1 MSDDR
6 KYWLDDRHN
15 ITKVVWGLVILCGIL
30 FVADAFY
37 DKHPH
42 FIAETYFGFFG
53 IFGFVVCVGLVLTAK
68 VMRILLKRGEDYYD
82 D

>member
-6 KYWLDDRHN
+6 KYWLDDRQN
-15 ITKVVWGLVILCGIL
+15 ITKVVWGLVIFCGIL

>member
-6 KYWLDDRHN
+6 KYWLDDRQN
-15 ITKVVWGLVILCGIL
+15 ISKVVWGLVILCGIL

>member
-6 KYWLDDRHN
+6 KYWLDDRQN
-15 ITKVVWGLVILCGIL
+15 ITKVVWGLVILCGIF

>member
-6 KYWLDDRHN
+6 KYWLDDRQN

-30 FVADAFY
+30 FVAEAFY

>member
-6 KYWLDDRHN
+6 KYWLDDRQN

-68 VMRILLKRGEDYYD
+68 VMRILLKRGENYYD

>member
-6 KYWLDDRHN
+6 KYWLDDRQN
-15 ITKVVWGLVILCGIL
+15 ITKVVWGLVILCGVL

-53 IFGFVVCVGLVLTAK
+53 IFGFVVCVGLVLAAK

>member
-6 KYWLDDRHN
+6 KYWLDDRQN

>member
-6 KYWLDDRHN
+6 KYWLDDRQN
-15 ITKVVWGLVILCGIL
+15 ITKVVWGLVILCGVL

>member
-6 KYWLDDRHN
+6 KYWLDDGQN

>member
-6 KYWLDDRHN
+6 KYWLDDRQN
-15 ITKVVWGLVILCGIL
+15 ITKVVWALVILCGIL

>member
-6 KYWLDDRHN
+6 KYWLDDRQN
-15 ITKVVWGLVILCGIL
+15 ITKVVWVLVILCGIL

>member
-6 KYWLDDRHN
+6 KYWLDDRQN

-53 IFGFVVCVGLVLTAK
+53 TFGFVVCVGLVLTAK

>member
-6 KYWLDDRHN
+6 KYWLDDRQN
-15 ITKVVWGLVILCGIL
+15 ITKGVWGLVIFCVIL

>member
-6 KYWLDDRHN
+6 KYWLDDRQN

-68 VMRILLKRGEDYYD
+68 VMRVLLKRGEDYYD

>member
-1 MSDDR
+1 MRDER
-6 KYWLDDRHN
+6 KYWLDDRRN
-15 ITKVVWGLVILCGIL
+15 VNKVVWALVAVCALL

-42 FIAETYFGFFG
+42 FVAETYFGFFG
-53 IFGFVVCVGLVLTAK
+53 VFGFVVCVGLVLIAK
-68 VMRILLKRGEDYYD
+68 ALRVVLKRGEDYYD

>member
-6 KYWLDDRHN
+6 KYWLDDGQN

-42 FIAETYFGFFG
+42 FIDETYFGFFG

>member
-6 KYWLDDRHN
+6 KYWLDDRQN

-53 IFGFVVCVGLVLTAK
+53 IFGFVVCVGLVLAAK

>member
-1 MSDDR
+1 MRDER
-6 KYWLDDRHN
+6 KYWLDDRRN
-15 ITKVVWGLVILCGIL
+15 VTKVVWGLVALCALL

-42 FIAETYFGFFG
+42 FIAKTYFGFFG
-53 IFGFVVCVGLVLTAK
+53 LFGFVVCVGLVLAAK
-68 VMRILLKRGEDYYD
+68 AMRIVIKRGEDYYD

>member
-6 KYWLDDRHN
+6 KYWLDDRQN

-53 IFGFVVCVGLVLTAK
+53 IFGFVICVGLVLTAK